1 MHVSPLRVSRLVRK
15 SQKTPGRGREDDAM
29 EQLDEHQALASR
41 SRVALLDLLRERDEP
56 VGVEELAA
64 AVGLHVN
71 TTREHLDRLAAAG
84 MVARE
89 RERRHT
95 RGRPRVLYRRVEPCG
110 ERMRSAVVDVLLE
123 GYGASE
129 VPVREQ
135 ALAAGRARVETM
147 DVGEVP
153 EASSPAE
160 AVDAL
165 VAALGRLGFVP
176 EREGMDVRIHG
187 CPVADLA
194 ATRPDVVCAAHEGM
208 TAEFV
213 SRLGAPVELAHTQH
227 GDTCLMQ
234 LRAV

>member
-1 MHVSPLRVSRLVRK
+1 
-15 SQKTPGRGREDDAM
+15 M

-41 SRVALLDLLRERDEP
+41 SRVALLDLLREREEP
-56 VGVEELAA
+56 AGVEELAA

-95 RGRPRVLYRRVEPCG
+95 RGRPRVLYRRIEPCG

-123 GYGASE
+123 GYGTAD
-129 VPVREQ
+129 VPVRDQ
-135 ALAAGRARVETM
+135 ALAAGRARVGAME
-147 DVGEVP
+147 VGE
-153 EASSPAE
+153 APAAGSAE
-160 AVDAL
+160 ETVDAV
-165 VAALGRLGFVP
+165 VAALGRLGFSP
-176 EREGMDVRIHG
+176 ERSGMDIRIHG

-194 ATRPDVVCAAHEGM
+194 KARPDVVCAAHEGM

-213 SRLGAPVELAHTQH
+213 SRLGGSVELVDVEH
-227 GDTCLMQ
+227 GDTCVMHLGP
-234 LRAV
+234 A